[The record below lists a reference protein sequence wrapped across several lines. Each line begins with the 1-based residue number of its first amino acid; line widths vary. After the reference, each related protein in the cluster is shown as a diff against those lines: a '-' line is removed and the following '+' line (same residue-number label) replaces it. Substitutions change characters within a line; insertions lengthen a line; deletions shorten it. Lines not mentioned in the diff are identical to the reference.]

1 MNDDFAAGGRTA
13 STSPA
18 TAEFELPTQRSLH
31 ARSWLSLGMVV
42 VVFIAGTIVG
52 IAGTRAMLRPRA
64 IRTLDEIPGRVAE
77 RMQQDLDL
85 STDQRDRLEQ
95 IVRAHQGDLRRIRAQ
110 IAPQM
115 RTEIRRI
122 IDEMSDVLSPEQAE
136 RWREHAERRLNLLV
150 PSTEHDPT
158 EPASP

>member
-1 MNDDFAAGGRTA
+1 MNDDSATGDRTA
-13 STSPA
+13 STDLA
-18 TAEFELPTQRSLH
+18 TADFDLPAQRSLQ

-42 VVFIAGTIVG
+42 LVFIAGAIVG
-52 IAGTRAMLRPRA
+52 VAGTRAMQGPRA
-64 IRTLDEIPGRVAE
+64 IRTLDEIPARVAE
-77 RMQQDLDL
+77 RMQRDLDL
-85 STDQRDRLEQ
+85 SGEQRDRLEQ
-95 IVRAHQGDLRRIRAQ
+95 IVRAHQGDVRRIRAQ

-115 RTEIRRI
+115 RAEIRRI
-122 IDEMSDVLSPEQAE
+122 IDEMSAVLSPEQAE